1 VRGVLAVLAAVAIAG
16 VARAQDVAI
25 TVDDLPAHSALPP
38 GVTRVDVA
46 RDVLAALKAA
56 RVRSV
61 TGFINGVQLARE
73 PQSAPVLQM
82 WRDAGYPLAN
92 HTWTHLDLRR
102 VGPEAFEADIARN
115 EALLRGQAKWL
126 RYPFLVEGDTSEA
139 RAHVRGWLKDHGYRV
154 ASVTLSFEDWAF
166 NEPYARCLA
175 KDDTATATQ
184 LEARYLSWAQAS
196 LAYEQ
201 ALSRQLYGR
210 EVPLVLLMHLGAM
223 DAKMLP
229 RLLAQY
235 RAAGVRFVS
244 LQQAMADPVYAADRE
259 MLPADSPTTLE
270 AEALRRGLPIPPK
283 SWDLRMLDVCR

>member
-16 VARAQDVAI
+16 AARAQDVAI
-25 TVDDLPAHSALPP
+25 TVDDLPAHSALPS

-46 RDVLAALKAA
+46 REVLAALKAA

-115 EALLRGQAKWL
+115 EALLPGQAKWL
-126 RYPFLVEGDTSEA
+126 RYPFLVEGDAPEA

-175 KDDTATATQ
+175 KDDTAAAAE
-184 LEARYLSWAQAS
+184 LEARYLAWAKAS

-235 RAAGVRFVS
+235 RATGVRFVS

-270 AEALRRGLPIPPK
+270 TEALRRGLPVPPK
-283 SWDLRMLDVCR
+283 SWDLRALDVCR